1 MSVIKFKNKNRS
13 KLKKAIVGL
22 LTLPINLLSAIFSI
36 IVVIGIRGIVKGRKL
51 HIKIES
57 LEKGN
62 KR

>member
-1 MSVIKFKNKNRS
+1 MG
-13 KLKKAIVGL
+13 LKKSKKKGNKIRKAIIGL
-22 LTLPINLLSAIFSI
+22 LTLPINLLSAVFSI
-36 IVVIGIRGIVKGRKL
+36 LVVIGIRGIMKGRKL